1 MQPKRVLI
9 SGLVAGLVIFV
20 VDFIANGVV
29 LSGRYQA
36 LAQAGLFLSKPR
48 LPFLPLWTLCIFGEG
63 IGLAWLYAAVRPRLG
78 PGPKTALTLGVV
90 VGLMMHVPSNL
101 AQASWSAVGRFV
113 PLVWLVSGLIGVILG
128 ALVAGALYK
137 EAPAQAGAL

>member
-20 VDFIANGVV
+20 IDFIANGVV
-29 LSGRYQA
+29 LRDKYAA
-36 LAQAGLFLSKPR
+36 LVQAGLFLPKPR

-78 PGPKTALTLGVV
+78 AGPKTALTLGVV
-90 VGLMMHVPSNL
+90 VGLMIHVPPNL
-101 AQASWSAVGRFV
+101 AQASWSAAGRFL
-113 PLVWLVSGLIGVILG
+113 PLVWLVSGLIGIILG

-137 EAPAQAGAL
+137 EAPAPQ